1 LIFISGAKWQERRK
15 ILTPAF
21 HFTILKNFFDIL
33 AEESNR
39 MVTALQNMKDST
51 VLDLESFISHH
62 TLNIICETSMG
73 ISLRNMEVVEQ
84 QQYRKALHDL
94 SKILVYR
101 FFRPWYPSDRLFWFS
116 SEYKQQP
123 KCLKVLHGFTEKII
137 AERKRY
143 HESTDGRYLNFENEV
158 EDDYMMGSR
167 KKRLAMLDLMIAAS
181 NNNQMSD
188 SDIREE
194 VDTFMFEGHDTVSM
208 AITFAILLLAE
219 HKDVQDRV
227 RNEVNAVME
236 ENGKVMELLVA
247 QFKKYNP
254 LYKFWVFTM
263 AYISISHPD
272 DLQTLLNSTRNN
284 EKGMMYK
291 CIQPWLRDGL
301 LVSKG
306 AKWQERRKILT
317 PAFHFH
323 ILKRFFDILIE
334 ESNLM
339 AQSLKDIKGSTVEN
353 LVFFVSQ
360 HTLNIISGKKRLAM
374 LDLLIA
380 ASKDNNLSDLDI
392 REEVDTFMFEG
403 HDTVALPLT
412 FAILLLAEHKDAQV
426 NALMDENGGILTM
439 AALQNM
445 TYLERC
451 LKETIRL
458 YPSVYF
464 IFRKLTEDVMMQ
476 SYIVPVGTQV
486 HVDILHRHKNPEFW
500 PNPEVFDPDRFLPE
514 LVQDPHPFAYIPFSA
529 GSRNCIGQRFAMM
542 EMKTVI
548 STLVHN
554 YYLEP
559 IDHLKN
565 IRLFIDL
572 IIRPKHPVRIKFVP
586 IKDAQLL

>member
-1 LIFISGAKWQERRK
+1 MIVGVLLSCAVIAVLLYYYVIHLARFRRLINLIPGPQMFPIFGDVSPVLFNRSEEDLWDILLLRFKRHRPIYKLWYLTSAYVLLSHPDDMQTIMNNTKYNTKGLAYKLLHSWLGDGLLVSKGAKWQERRK

-236 ENGKVMELLVA
+236 ENG
-247 QFKKYNP
+247 
-254 LYKFWVFTM
+254 
-263 AYISISHPD
+263 
-272 DLQTLLNSTRNN
+272 
-284 EKGMMYK
+284 
-291 CIQPWLRDGL
+291 
-301 LVSKG
+301 
-306 AKWQERRKILT
+306 
-317 PAFHFH
+317 
-323 ILKRFFDILIE
+323 
-334 ESNLM
+334 
-339 AQSLKDIKGSTVEN
+339 
-353 LVFFVSQ
+353 
-360 HTLNIISGKKRLAM
+360 GK
-374 LDLLIA
+374 
-380 ASKDNNLSDLDI
+380 
-392 REEVDTFMFEG
+392 
-403 HDTVALPLT
+403 
-412 FAILLLAEHKDAQV
+412 
-426 NALMDENGGILTM
+426 LTM
-439 AALQNM
+439 TALQNLP
-445 TYLERC
+445 YLERC
-451 LKETIRL
+451 LKETMRL

-464 IFRKLTEDVMMQ
+464 ITRQLEEDVMLQLYVVPAGTELLLDIIHVHQNPDFGQIQRCSIQTDFCQ
-476 SYIVPVGTQV
+476 SWCKIG
-486 HVDILHRHKNPEFW
+486 ILLLTYR
-500 PNPEVFDPDRFLPE
+500 LA
-514 LVQDPHPFAYIPFSA
+514 LVCGIA
-529 GSRNCIGQRFAMM
+529 
-542 EMKTVI
+542 
-548 STLVHN
+548 
-554 YYLEP
+554 
-559 IDHLKN
+559 
-565 IRLFIDL
+565 
-572 IIRPKHPVRIKFVP
+572 
-586 IKDAQLL
+586 